1 MGEISFPEI
10 GRDIR
15 RKDVFMAIAIQLS
28 RLGTCPRKAVGAVLV
43 RDGRCVSWGYN
54 GAPPGLP
61 HCEENNHGWQ
71 LKSEY
76 RNNFEDQ
83 DEAADIEN
91 TMLQEYGCRNATHAE
106 ANALAFA
113 AKQGISTDQCELFV
127 TVAPCDVCSKLLIA
141 AGIRRVYYEEDYRDP
156 SGIELLRL
164 AGIGAVKQE
173 YRA

>member
-1 MGEISFPEI
+1 MGIS
-10 GRDIR
+10 
-15 RKDVFMAIAIQLS
+15 IQLS

-43 RDGRCVSWGYN
+43 RDGRAISWGYN
-54 GAPPGLP
+54 GAPAGLP

-71 LKSEY
+71 LLPEY
-76 RNNFEDQ
+76 REPMDNE
-83 DEAADIEN
+83 EAADLEAS
-91 TMLQEYGCRNATHAE
+91 MLSEHGCRNATHAE

-113 AKQGISTDQCELFV
+113 ARQGISTDNTTLFV

-156 SGIELLRL
+156 AGIELLRL

-173 YRA
+173 FHAQ